1 MMIARI
7 LVVVP
12 FLFQLLPGRSQSTC
26 MEFRALTD
34 GSGGSLRAFATDAA
48 GAAFFTGWFADSITI
63 GGQVITGT
71 AHNEFVAKLDAAGT
85 LVWYHVFCTDIFSL
99 STGAVLDDA
108 GGLLVAGDFTG
119 QLSFGTCT
127 YFHPGSSDIFV
138 ARLHA
143 DDGSCDWV
151 ATGSSIGYA
160 HARDIT
166 VAGDGTVR
174 VTGGFWGYCT
184 FGSTTLNCTGT
195 MSPFVAAYA
204 ADGTALW
211 AKQVVDGTGGESE
224 GVCTDDAGNTFIAGS
239 HGSTADLGNG
249 VILPTAGYFVAK
261 YDAAGNALW
270 ARPAPSVTGSYKR
283 VVSGDNGA
291 AYVLAS
297 SPSAVMKYS
306 ATGDTVWT
314 RSWTGYSPA
323 LAFRDGHVR
332 VAAMYQSALTIGTE
346 TITSTNTYGKV
357 ALIDLDDNGEVVELR
372 GFENNG
378 LSNIAPTTITIDP
391 QGGPVVAGDYS
402 CMQLNVADTILGLP
416 YRNGCY
422 MLRECMDIGM
432 AAPSD
437 PALNVVLFPNPANA
451 SVTVEYA
458 LPAGSAKATLR
469 LCDAQGRPV
478 RTTTLPGCAGRIALD
493 LGSLS
498 PGYYTCR
505 IDTAAGTLSVQR
517 LVVVR

>member
-1 MMIARI
+1 MIARI

-12 FLFQLLPGRSQSTC
+12 ILFLLLPGRSQSTC
-26 MEFRALTD
+26 MEFHALTD
-34 GSGGSLRAFATDAA
+34 GSGGSLRAFAEDPD
-48 GAAFFTGWFADSITI
+48 GAVYFTGWFADSITF

-71 AHNEFVAKLDAAGT
+71 DHNEFVAKLDAGGA
-85 LVWYHVFCTDIFSL
+85 LAWYHVFCTDMFSL
-99 STGAVLDDA
+99 STGAVLDGA
-108 GGLLVAGDFTG
+108 GGLLLTGDFTD

-127 YFHPGSSDIFV
+127 YYHPGSSDIFV

-166 VAGDGTVR
+166 VAADGTIR

-204 ADGTALW
+204 ANGTALW

-224 GVCTDDAGNTFIAGS
+224 GVSTDEAGNTFIAGS
-239 HGSTADLGNG
+239 HGSAANLGNG
-249 VILPTAGYFVAK
+249 VTLPTAGYFVAK
-261 YDAAGNALW
+261 YDAAGTALW
-270 ARPAPSVTGSYKR
+270 ARPAPIGTGSYKR

-291 AYVLAS
+291 VYVLAS
-297 SPSAVMKYS
+297 SPSAVLKYT

-346 TITSTNTYGKV
+346 TITSTNTFGKV

-378 LSNIAPTTITIDP
+378 LSNIAPTTITTDA
-391 QGGPVVAGDYS
+391 QGVPVVAGDYT
-402 CMQLNVADTILGLP
+402 CMHANVADTILGLP

-422 MLRECMDIGM
+422 VLRACMNIGIPPT
-432 AAPSD
+432 AD
-437 PALNVVLFPNPANA
+437 PALRAVLFPNPANT
-451 SVTVEYA
+451 SVTMEYA
-458 LPAGSAKATLR
+458 FPPGNAQATCR
-469 LCDAQGRPV
+469 LFDAQGRAV
-478 RTTTLPGCAGRIALD
+478 RTATLPDAAGRVVLD
-493 LGSLS
+493 LGSLP

-505 IDTAAGTLSVQR
+505 IDTAHNAGRAQR
-517 LVVVR
+517 LVIVR